1 MREKVK
7 QDIYEHFLTIR
18 LSGKPIGPGRV
29 PVALLLRL
37 LSEFN
42 KALHRTGMVLLG
54 EAQSVKRGP
63 HQRSVR
69 DEIALDL
76 VLLTHGSP
84 DTVLGF
90 ERAPGQQALDGIDFG
105 IQIIEKSLQGLD
117 EIQGP
122 GEELPVGFDAGT
134 LLAWRDVGVLFE
146 HGVDEISFSLN
157 HRPQRQSTVYS
168 NPGYRR
174 VQERIKGP
182 QTNIR
187 TIEGRLLM
195 ADFKEHGTRCRVHPS
210 IGEPIICL
218 FDEVQKEEVLENI
231 LSYVKVI
238 GEAKEDPI
246 TGKINS
252 IKIQD
257 IQKLE
262 DREEGVDL
270 LPQGTPLPTDFWQSP
285 NLDQLVEL
293 QGTRPLADVASLFG
307 TWPGDPDDGFEEA
320 VRTLRIQTTSGG

>member
-1 MREKVK
+1 VEKKVNE
-7 QDIYEHFLTIR
+7 DIYKHFITIR
-18 LSGKPIGPGRV
+18 LSGKSIGPGRV
-29 PVALLLRL
+29 PVSALMRL

-42 KALHRTGMVLLG
+42 KALNRTGMVLLG
-54 EAQSVKRGP
+54 EAESVKRGP
-63 HQRSVR
+63 RQRSIR
-69 DEIALDL
+69 DEIAMDL
-76 VLLTHGSP
+76 ALLTHGSP
-84 DTVLGF
+84 DTILGF
-90 ERAPGQQALDGIDFG
+90 ERTSGQQTLDGFDFG
-105 IQIIEKSLQGLD
+105 IQIIEKSLEGLS

-122 GEELPVGFDAGT
+122 SEGLPVGYDAGT

-146 HGVDEISFSLN
+146 EGIDEISFSLN
-157 HRPQRQSTVYS
+157 HRPQRLSTVYS
-168 NPGYRR
+168 KPGYRR

-210 IGEPIICL
+210 IGDPVICL
-218 FDEVQKEEVLENI
+218 FDEVQKDEVLENI
-231 LSYVKVI
+231 LYYVKII

-257 IQKLE
+257 IQRLE
-262 DREEGVDL
+262 DREEGADL

-285 NLDQLVEL
+285 TLDQLVEL

-320 VRTLRIQTTSGG
+320 IRILRIQTTSRG

>member
-1 MREKVK
+1 MK
-7 QDIYEHFLTIR
+7 QDIYKYFLTIR

-29 PVALLLRL
+29 PVSLLMRL
-37 LSEFN
+37 FSEFN
-42 KALHRTGMVLLG
+42 KALHRTGMVLQG
-54 EAQSVKRGP
+54 EAESIKRGP
-63 HQRSVR
+63 RQRSFR

-90 ERAPGQQALDGIDFG
+90 DRAPGQQAFDGIDFG
-105 IQIIEKSLQGLD
+105 IQVIEKSLQGLT

-122 GEELPVGFDAGT
+122 DEGLPMGYDAGT
-134 LLAWRDVGVLFE
+134 LLAWRDVGVLFDQ
-146 HGVDEISFSLN
+146 GVDEILFSLN
-157 HRPQRQSTVYS
+157 HRPLRLLTIYS
-168 NPGYRR
+168 KAGYRR

-210 IGEPIICL
+210 IGEPVICL
-218 FDEVQKEEVLENI
+218 FDEVQKDEVLENI
-231 LSYVKVI
+231 LYYVKVI

-257 IQKLE
+257 IQRLE
-262 DREEGVDL
+262 DREDGADL
-270 LPQGTPLPTDFWQSP
+270 LPRGTPLPTDFWQSP

-293 QGTRPLADVASLFG
+293 QGARPLADITSLFG

-320 VRTLRIQTTSGG
+320 VHTRRMQTISGG

>member
-1 MREKVK
+1 ME
-7 QDIYEHFLTIR
+7 QEIYKHFLTIQI
-18 LSGKPIGPGRV
+18 SGKPIGPGRIPV
-29 PVALLLRL
+29 PLLMRL

-54 EAQSVKRGP
+54 EAESVKRGP
-63 HQRSVR
+63 RQRSIR

-90 ERAPGQQALDGIDFG
+90 ERAPGQQAFDGIDFG
-105 IQIIEKSLQGLD
+105 VQVFEKSLQGLA

-122 GEELPVGFDAGT
+122 GEGLPVGYDAGT
-134 LLAWRDVGVLFE
+134 LLAWRDLGVLFE
-146 HGVDEISFSLN
+146 QGINEISFSLN
-157 HRPQRQSTVYS
+157 HRPQRLSTAYS
-168 NPGYRR
+168 KPGYRR
-174 VQERIKGP
+174 IQERIKGP
-182 QTNIR
+182 ETNIR

-210 IGEPIICL
+210 IGEPVICL
-218 FDEVQKEEVLENI
+218 FDEVQKDEVLENI
-231 LSYVKVI
+231 LYYVKVI

-252 IKIQD
+252 IRIQD
-257 IQKLE
+257 IQRLE
-262 DREEGVDL
+262 DREEGSDL
-270 LPQGTPLPTDFWQSP
+270 LPRGTPLPTDFWQSP
-285 NLDQLVEL
+285 TLDQLVEL
-293 QGTRPLADVASLFG
+293 QGVRPLADIASLFG

-320 VRTLRIQTTSGG
+320 VRTLRMLTTSGG

>member
-1 MREKVK
+1 MKDVTK
-7 QDIYEHFLTIR
+7 HIYEHFLTIM

-29 PVALLLRL
+29 PVTLLMRL

-42 KALHRTGMVLLG
+42 KALNRTRMVLLG
-54 EAQSVKRGP
+54 ETESVKRGP
-63 HQRSVR
+63 RQRSIR

-76 VLLTHGSP
+76 ALLTHGSS

-105 IQIIEKSLQGLD
+105 IQIIEKSLKGLD

-122 GEELPVGFDAGT
+122 GEALPVGFDAGT
-134 LLAWRDVGVLFE
+134 LLAWRDVGILFE
-146 HGVDEISFSLN
+146 QGVDRISLSLN
-157 HRPQRQSTVYS
+157 HRPQRLSTVYS
-168 NPGYRR
+168 EPGYRR

-210 IGEPIICL
+210 IGEPVICL
-218 FDEVQKEEVLENI
+218 FDEVQKDEVLENI
-231 LSYVKVI
+231 LYYVKVI
-238 GEAKEDPI
+238 GEAKEDPM

-252 IKIQD
+252 IKIHD
-257 IQKLE
+257 IQRLE
-262 DREEGVDL
+262 GREEGADL
-270 LPQGTPLPTDFWQSP
+270 LPRGTPLPKDFWQSP
-285 NLDQLVEL
+285 SLDQLMEL
-293 QGTRPLADVASLFG
+293 QGTYPLTDVASLFG
-307 TWPGDPDDGFEEA
+307 TWPGDPDDGFEDA
-320 VRTLRIQTTSGG
+320 VHTLRKQTTSGG

>member
-1 MREKVK
+1 MEEVK
-7 QDIYEHFLTIR
+7 QDIYEHFFTIR
-18 LSGKPIGPGRV
+18 LSGKPIGPGRI
-29 PVALLLRL
+29 PVSMLMRL

-42 KALHRTGMVLLG
+42 KALHRTGMVLMG
-54 EAQSVKRGP
+54 EAESVKRGP
-63 HQRSVR
+63 RQRSIQ

-84 DTVLGF
+84 DTLLGF
-90 ERAPGQQALDGIDFG
+90 ERAPGQQAFDGIDFG
-105 IQIIEKSLQGLD
+105 IQIIEKTLKGLD

-122 GEELPVGFDAGT
+122 GEGLPVGFDAGT

-146 HGVDEISFSLN
+146 QGVEEISFSLN
-157 HRPQRQSTVYS
+157 HRPQSLSTVYS
-168 NPGYRR
+168 EPGYRR

-187 TIEGRLLM
+187 IIEGRLLM

-210 IGEPIICL
+210 VGEPVICL
-218 FDEVQKEEVLENI
+218 FDEVQKDEVLENI
-231 LSYVKVI
+231 LSYVKII
-238 GEAKEDPI
+238 GEAKEDSI

-252 IKIQD
+252 IKIKD
-257 IQKLE
+257 IQRLE
-262 DREEGVDL
+262 GREEGANL

-285 NLDQLVEL
+285 SLEQLMEL
-293 QGTRPLADVASLFG
+293 QGIHPLIDVTSLFG

-320 VRTLRIQTTSGG
+320 VRILRM